1 MPPHWTGWAAPA
13 LSRRATQGYGRGRN
27 SLDKEAAVPEN
38 SIKHRDE
45 FERMAGSGGCTWMLA
60 RKALGTSAFGFNL
73 VEIEPGGSLPEHDEA
88 GSGQVELYIVL
99 EGDATI
105 AVDGQELPAPAGT
118 YASLDPG
125 SSRTLLNHSDEPVTA
140 LLVGVL
146 PNDGYQP
153 PPWA

>member
-1 MPPHWTGWAAPA
+1 MP
-13 LSRRATQGYGRGRN
+13 
-27 SLDKEAAVPEN
+27 DN

-73 VEIEPGGSLPEHDEA
+73 VEIEPGGALPEHDEA

-99 EGDATI
+99 EGEATI
-105 AVDGQELPAPAGT
+105 AVDGDEQTAPAGT
-118 YASLDPG
+118 FASLDPE
-125 SSRTLLNHSDEPVTA
+125 STRTLMNRSEEPAVA

-146 PNDGYQP
+146 PGDGYQP
-153 PPWA
+153 PSWA